1 MANLN
6 PSDDITA
13 SSGLNLSSTG
23 ELNSSS
29 RSNSSGALPGA
40 KGPATFSKDNL
51 PYAAFGPDQTG
62 AFIIFGVAVFVLLAF
77 TARRI
82 WMRFSLRRP
91 LRLTPDENG
100 QMVVYRAST
109 AGRIFGWPGMMLS
122 KLSLTSFYR
131 VGVPAGGSLAMI
143 LFWIGVSVFAVLIMS
158 GFDLTRLSN
167 RLG

>member
-1 MANLN
+1 
-6 PSDDITA
+6 
-13 SSGLNLSSTG
+13 
-23 ELNSSS
+23 
-29 RSNSSGALPGA
+29 
-40 KGPATFSKDNL
+40 
-51 PYAAFGPDQTG
+51 
-62 AFIIFGVAVFVLLAF
+62 
-77 TARRI
+77 
-82 WMRFSLRRP
+82 MRFSLRRP